1 MTSIKNNDQ
10 SMIARANNS
19 HRYVISTV
27 QLQAVVAGGGN
38 AVVEVLVV
46 AMQVIPEPDR
56 ASPRPRRASPP
67 RARQPRQ
74 QLLHRR
80 SRPAAAA
87 PGVDPPAPAAAAAVQ
102 AEQRRRHMIAHS
114 VLTSQTLSSQLTSYS
129 LCSESDRTGSRS
141 ICCVLQV

>member
-1 MTSIKNNDQ
+1 MT
-10 SMIARANNS
+10 ARANNS

-56 ASPRPRRASPP
+56 ASPRPRHASHP
-67 RARQPRQ
+67 RAPQPRQ

-87 PGVDPPAPAAAAAVQ
+87 PGADPPAPAAAAGVQ
-102 AEQRRRHMIAHS
+102 DYQRRRHM
-114 VLTSQTLSSQLTSYS
+114 LTRFSQVTDTIVG
-129 LCSESDRTGSRS
+129 TN
-141 ICCVLQV
+141 